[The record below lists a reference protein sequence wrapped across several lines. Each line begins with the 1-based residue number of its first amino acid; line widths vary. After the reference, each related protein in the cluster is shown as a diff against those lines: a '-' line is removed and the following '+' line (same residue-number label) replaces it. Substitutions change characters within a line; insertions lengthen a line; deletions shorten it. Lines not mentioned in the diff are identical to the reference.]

1 MRDGYSLNATA
12 LLKEEEKDMRLV
24 ILTAACGVGKS
35 TIKDELKENGALKD
49 FACIDTDEV
58 GINWWDYGMEDK
70 TGFNND
76 CIRKAIRQANGKN
89 LLFSTCLNPI
99 DFYSEVTIP
108 PEITSTL
115 FIAMT
120 CSDEEITKRLKARP
134 AERMCGDDEF
144 IKGQIEYL
152 NWYRKN
158 KGKFQLY
165 VDNTDLTICE
175 TAKKIADFVMG
186 QPE

>member
-1 MRDGYSLNATA
+1 M
-12 LLKEEEKDMRLV
+12 KLV
-24 ILTAACGVGKS
+24 ILSAACGVGKT
-35 TIKDELKENGALKD
+35 TIKDELKARGKLAD

-58 GINWWDYGMEDK
+58 DINWWDYGIENK
-70 TGFNND
+70 IKFNDD
-76 CIRKAIRQANGKN
+76 CLTEAVRQANGKN

-99 DFYSEVTIP
+99 DFYGEVTVP
-108 PEITSTL
+108 PEITSTF

-144 IKGQIEYL
+144 ISGQIEYI
-152 NWYRKN
+152 NWFRKN

-165 VDNTDLTICE
+165 IDNTDMTISS
-175 TAKKIADFVMG
+175 TAEKIEDFIISLSD
-186 QPE
+186 EKL

>member
-1 MRDGYSLNATA
+1 MEN
-12 LLKEEEKDMRLV
+12 K
-24 ILTAACGVGKS
+24 
-35 TIKDELKENGALKD
+35 IKFNDDCL
-49 FACIDTDEV
+49 
-58 GINWWDYGMEDK
+58 ME
-70 TGFNND
+70 
-76 CIRKAIRQANGKN
+76 AVRQANGRN

-99 DFYSEVTIP
+99 DFYEKVNIP
-108 PEITSTL
+108 LEITSTF

-144 IKGQIEYL
+144 IKGQIDYL

-165 VDNTDLTICE
+165 IDNTDMTIVG
-175 TAKKIADFVMG
+175 TAEKIADFVIG
-186 QPE
+186 LSE